1 MKDSIGY
8 RIRKLREQKDYTQ
21 DNMGAELG
29 ITPGAYA
36 KIERDET
43 DPSAS
48 RLIQIAE
55 ILGVDVAYF
64 FSTTN
69 ATVASEKSFKY
80 GTASK
85 EDIEELTSLINTLKK
100 ELEKLKKEVAAIKK
114 TPAGRGAGTD
124 GRR

>member
-1 MKDSIGY
+1 
-8 RIRKLREQKDYTQ
+8 
-21 DNMGAELG
+21 MGAELG

-64 FSTTN
+64 FSSTN
-69 ATVASEKSFKY
+69 TSVALDKPFRY
-80 GTASK
+80 GAVSK
-85 EDIEELTSLINTLKK
+85 EDIEELNLSISNLKK
-100 ELEKLKKEVAAIKK
+100 ELEKLKKEVAGMRK
-114 TPAGRGAGTD
+114 TTDRGR
-124 GRR
+124 

>member
-1 MKDSIGY
+1 MKESIGY

-48 RLIQIAE
+48 RLIQ
-55 ILGVDVAYF
+55 
-64 FSTTN
+64 
-69 ATVASEKSFKY
+69 
-80 GTASK
+80 
-85 EDIEELTSLINTLKK
+85 
-100 ELEKLKKEVAAIKK
+100 
-114 TPAGRGAGTD
+114 
-124 GRR
+124 

>member
-1 MKDSIGY
+1 MKESIGY

-55 ILGVDVAYF
+55 ILGVEVAYF
-64 FSTTN
+64 FSTQNTQL
-69 ATVASEKSFKY
+69 VSEKPFKY

-85 EDIEELTSLINTLKK
+85 EDIEELTSLINALKK
-100 ELEKLKKEVAAIKK
+100 EVEKLKKEVARLKK
-114 TPAGRGAGTD
+114 
-124 GRR
+124 